1 MINLKALQYA
11 ILLKRTGSFSEAAR
25 HSDVSQSAISQ
36 QISKLEEEIGVVLF
50 DRQAKPIGLTQ
61 SGKNF
66 LERAES
72 LVLEAE
78 QLWDYGEEVSTRAE
92 GHIHLG
98 IIPTLAPYLS
108 PLFLRDMSA
117 AHPQLKVSIYEMKTL
132 DILRGLT
139 DRKIQAGIV
148 ATPIKSSVNLML
160 SPLFYE
166 RFSIFTSAKSRH
178 AKRKTIALKELKG
191 EELWLL
197 NEGNCLSDQVTSIC
211 ELQKEAAQDAIH
223 SYHTDSLDAL
233 RNFISHSDGLTIMP
247 ELSTMSV
254 PAEDEDLIKRIT
266 GPALGREISMVQIK
280 GAATAHLSQ
289 IIANQIKGVLPSRML
304 KHNSLE
310 IIDPNITA

>member
-1 MINLKALQYA
+1 
-11 ILLKRTGSFSEAAR
+11 
-25 HSDVSQSAISQ
+25 
-36 QISKLEEEIGVVLF
+36 
-50 DRQAKPIGLTQ
+50 
-61 SGKNF
+61 
-66 LERAES
+66 
-72 LVLEAE
+72 
-78 QLWDYGEEVSTRAE
+78 
-92 GHIHLG
+92 LG
-98 IIPTLAPYLS
+98 IIPTLSPYLS
-108 PLFLRDMSA
+108 PLFLQDMSE
-117 AHPQLKVSIYEMKTL
+117 AHPRLKVSIYEMKTL

-148 ATPIKSSVNLML
+148 ATPIQSSLNLTL

-178 AKRKTIALKELKG
+178 AKRKTIALTELRG

-211 ELQKEAAQDAIH
+211 ALHKEAAQDAIH
-223 SYHTDSLDAL
+223 TYHTDSLDAL

-254 PAEDEDLIKRIT
+254 PSEDEDLIKRIT
-266 GPALGREISMVQIK
+266 GPAIGREISMIQIK
-280 GAATAHLSQ
+280 GAATAHLTE
-289 IIANQIKGVLPSRML
+289 IIANQIKAVLPSRML